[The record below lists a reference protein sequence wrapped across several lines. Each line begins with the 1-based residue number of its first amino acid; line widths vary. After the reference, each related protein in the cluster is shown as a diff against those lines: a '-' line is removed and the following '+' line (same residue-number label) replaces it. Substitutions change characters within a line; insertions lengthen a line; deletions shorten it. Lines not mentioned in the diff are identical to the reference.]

1 MSYYRNRLQEAML
14 RKCKMENVKCKVVEV
29 ASRHRN
35 STFYILNSK
44 FYTLLEAVAYAA
56 FLSGWLVAIVT
67 HL

>member
-14 RKCKMENVKCKVVEV
+14 RKCKMENVKCKMKVT
-29 ASRHRN
+29 RKLYTLHF
-35 STFYILNSK
+35 T

-56 FLSGWLVAIVT
+56 FLSGWLGAIVI

>member
-14 RKCKMENVKCKVVEV
+14 KVV
-29 ASRHRN
+29 APRARRRWLP
-35 STFYILNSK
+35 TDRFYAVC
-44 FYTLLEAVAYAA
+44 EAVAYAT

>member
-1 MSYYRNRLQEAML
+1 MM
-14 RKCKMENVKCKVVEV
+14 EV
-29 ASRHRN
+29 AKRHHN